1 MRKTLIALMFAAALP
16 TIAMAAQEGQ
26 GPMGPMDG
34 HDGHGYSEHM
44 HGGKGAYRELNLS
57 HEQREQIRKLI
68 GEQMH
73 ARKELVEQYLQKLSP
88 ADQQAM
94 KDQMAAGRQK
104 TESGIRALL
113 KPDQQQ
119 KFDAIQKKHAERKA
133 EWAQF
138 QAWKAQQAQKAQ

>member
-16 TIAMAAQEGQ
+16 TIAMAAPEGQ
-26 GPMGPMDG
+26 GPMGPM
-34 HDGHGYSEHM
+34 DGHGYSEHM
-44 HGGKGAYRELNLS
+44 HGGKGMYRELDLS

-73 ARKELVEQYLQKLSP
+73 ARKQLVEQYLQKLSP

-104 TESGIRALL
+104 TEKDIRALL

-119 KFDAIQKKHAERKA
+119 KFDAIQKKQAERKA
-133 EWAQF
+133 EWAEF
-138 QAWKAQQAQKAQ
+138 QAWKAQQPKKTQ

>member
-16 TIAMAAQEGQ
+16 TIAMAAPEGP
-26 GPMGPMDG
+26 GPMGPME
-34 HDGHGYSEHM
+34 GHGYSEHM
-44 HGGKGAYRELNLS
+44 HGGKGMYRELNLS

-94 KDQMAAGRQK
+94 KDQMAAGSQK
-104 TESGIRALL
+104 TEKDIRALL

-119 KFDAIQKKHAERKA
+119 KFDAIQKKQAERKA
-133 EWAQF
+133 EWEQF
-138 QAWKAQQAQKAQ
+138 QAWKAQQPQKTQ